1 MSGEEI
7 DGWITARVQSGGRV
21 RDQSGALRQ
30 LNAGAA
36 VLSFSILA
44 DSVLG
49 HYRGAFFN
57 PVMYV
62 GPTVSGLALGAS
74 TAAASHPGAKCTREI
89 IFGVAAVTGVVGAG
103 FHTYNV
109 AKRPG
114 GWSWGNLFYGAPIGA
129 PLGLTFAGLFGLA
142 GDRLVKRG
150 DSELLGYSAGSL
162 LAALAAVG
170 LLGTAGEAG
179 LLHFRGA
186 FHDPFMYVPVTIPP
200 LAAVVLGLA
209 VLRPTPT
216 GLKVAQALLGA
227 TALAGLAGVG
237 FHAYGIQRN
246 MGGWYNWSQN
256 IQNGPPLP
264 APPSFVGMAL
274 AGLAALSLRA
284 QAGQVSS

>member
-7 DGWITARVQSGGRV
+7 DEWITARGQSGRRV

-36 VLSFSILA
+36 VLSFSILS
-44 DSVLG
+44 DSLLG

-62 GPTVSGLALGAS
+62 GPTVSGLALAAS
-74 TAAASHPGAKCTREI
+74 TAAASHLGAKRTREVV
-89 IFGVAAVTGVVGAG
+89 FGVAAVTGVVGAG

-129 PLGLTFAGLFGLA
+129 PLGLTFAGLFGIA
-142 GDRLVKRG
+142 GNWLVKSG
-150 DSELLGYSAGSL
+150 SSELLGSSAGSL
-162 LAALAAVG
+162 LAGLAAVG

-186 FHDPFMYVPVTIPP
+186 FHNPFMYTPVTIPP

-209 VLRPTPT
+209 TLRPTPT

-274 AGLAALSLRA
+274 AGLAALSLLA
-284 QAGQVSS
+284 QAGEFSS